1 MALFFTDFYSPPSL
15 VQFDLL
21 LRIPPIEKPDFSVRL
36 NFLPVFPR
44 PVQEPILDSVYI
56 PVICS
61 LATSPTQSLKMV
73 GLKIDS
79 APFRPSLLRNHYTPR
94 LPVSPLES
102 VAKRVCSSLG
112 FSSGDSPSSSSSSTH
127 SQTDDPPPSPY
138 KWIWQCHECNTTYQI
153 GTTRRCLLDDHEL
166 CYGQPVKKRSKKGKK
181 KTRACQSQFDYTGWQ
196 AWGAWKRSTLDG
208 HDTDHIERNCIA
220 VCDWPSQ
227 CRWNRTQEKAA
238 VQDCTNHASE
248 TTSEETETATTPTN
262 EDGAIK
268 RSKSSGSLI
277 SKIGTAT
284 HKLTL
289 QWTSMLTSIEEEQP
303 VPDMAAIEDF
313 LSSATTPTEPS
324 HSRAFNKLPFIA
336 PLEIVKATNTNPATA
351 AQSSCSKADMK
362 TPVFGLGLGFDFGV
376 HPKREQDLVPSV
388 KTGFKDLVNGTVSI
402 ALSTPSRERR
412 CVSKPPTQSVPL
424 QEQPQSKR
432 RVSMG

>member
-1 MALFFTDFYSPPSL
+1 
-15 VQFDLL
+15 
-21 LRIPPIEKPDFSVRL
+21 
-36 NFLPVFPR
+36 
-44 PVQEPILDSVYI
+44 
-56 PVICS
+56 
-61 LATSPTQSLKMV
+61 MV
-73 GLKIDS
+73 GLQIDS

-94 LPVSPLES
+94 SPVSPLES
-102 VAKRVCSSLG
+102 VAKRVCSS
-112 FSSGDSPSSSSSSTH
+112 SGDSASCSSSSTH
-127 SQTDDPPPSPY
+127 LQTDDPPPSPY
-138 KWIWQCHECNTTYQI
+138 KWIWQCHECHTTYQI
-153 GTTRRCLLDDHEL
+153 GTTRRCLLDDHTL

-208 HDTDHIERNCIA
+208 HDKDHIERNCIA

-238 VQDCTNHASE
+238 EQDCPNHASE
-248 TTSEETETATTPTN
+248 AATTPTN
-262 EDGAIK
+262 ENAAVK
-268 RSKSSGSLI
+268 RSKSSESLL

-324 HSRAFNKLPFIA
+324 HSPASNKLPFIA
-336 PLEIVKATNTNPATA
+336 PLEIVKATNPETA
-351 AQSSCSKADMK
+351 AQSSCSKADTK
-362 TPVFGLGLGFDFGV
+362 TPVFGLGLGYDFGF

-402 ALSTPSRERR
+402 ALSTPSRGRR
-412 CVSKPPTQSVPL
+412 CVSEPPTQSVPL